1 MCHSFIVMCGSF
13 YFMLTCDYEPET
25 RREYKSARE
34 ELEKEDNLLQ
44 RVCNSKQ
51 IGLIQLCAVESH
63 C

>member
-1 MCHSFIVMCGSF
+1 MSLRQVESIRV
-13 YFMLTCDYEPET
+13 
-25 RREYKSARE
+25 

-44 RVCNSKQ
+44 RVCDSKQ

>member
-1 MCHSFIVMCGSF
+1 MCGSF
-13 YFMLTCDYEPET
+13 YFMLTCDYAPET